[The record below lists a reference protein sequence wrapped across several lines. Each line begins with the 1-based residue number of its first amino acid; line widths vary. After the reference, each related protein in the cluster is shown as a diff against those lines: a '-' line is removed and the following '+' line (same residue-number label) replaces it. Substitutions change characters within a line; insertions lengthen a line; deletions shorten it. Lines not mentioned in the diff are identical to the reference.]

1 MPVELRLGARAD
13 REGAQQEVE
22 RLADRVRVRVRTEV
36 ADALALLA
44 AQHHRPRPLLVE
56 RDREVRIRLVVLQP
70 DVEARPVLL
79 DEVELEEERLDL
91 VRRRRSTRRGRRPAP
106 SAGCA
111 RAAGTAGGSSSRAGC
126 AGSWP
131 CRRRS
136 PGPSASMNWY
146 EPGASGMLPA
156 SGRVTAPSRGSE
168 YALGARNRSIASDV
182 PGVPVDQMIAAVP
195 HDR

>member
-1 MPVELRLGARAD
+1 MRFSSRLSTGVVLAVEEVEQLLDELVVLLVVDRADARRRALLDVRVEARAAEPVVAVELVLRARAD
-13 REGAQQEVE
+13 RERAQQQVE

-56 RDREVRIRLVVLQP
+56 RDREVRVRLVVLQP

-91 VRRRRSTRRGRRPAP
+91 VADDDPLDASRPPAP
-106 SAGCA
+106 SGGCA
-111 RAAGTAGGSSSRAGC
+111 PAAGPAAGSSSTAGS

-136 PGPSASMNWY
+136 PGP
-146 EPGASGMLPA
+146 
-156 SGRVTAPSRGSE
+156 RR
-168 YALGARNRSIASDV
+168 R
-182 PGVPVDQMIAAVP
+182 
-195 HDR
+195 